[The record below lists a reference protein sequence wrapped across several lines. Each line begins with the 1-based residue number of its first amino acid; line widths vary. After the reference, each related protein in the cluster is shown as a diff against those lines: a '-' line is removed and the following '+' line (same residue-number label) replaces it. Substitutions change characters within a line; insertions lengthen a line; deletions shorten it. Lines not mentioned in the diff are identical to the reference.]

1 MNRQK
6 RFRENFCF
14 GGDNRRMKPLD
25 SKSQSRFSTPAVTQ
39 LRREQ
44 DDVMLE
50 GRVAYN
56 NGKACAGYMYLA
68 KKNLTLKYKKNDNI
82 ISQCTFSLI
91 LT

>member
-50 GRVAYN
+50 QMN
-56 NGKACAGYMYLA
+56 NFCIKWG
-68 KKNLTLKYKKNDNI
+68 I
-82 ISQCTFSLI
+82 
-91 LT
+91 